1 MGTNNKRYIPSNKIK
16 RQITKWEGS
25 TMKKNRSFE
34 AEADSFNKVLPP
46 QALDVLSQEQL
57 DGLYSYSYNV
67 GAKRFKDR
75 VVPALLAYLNGQVEG
90 NAVLNQMYADNDKY
104 YRGLRLRRAAEKA
117 MFNSFNKNQ
126 IVTYDN
132 VVNTPEI
139 INPPILGAPNSKA
152 ELITPTVKTN
162 TTNDNNDT
170 SQVIQEVKPNIDFS
184 SFYNM
189 QNDFEEFN
197 QEPQQ
202 QEDGYQKI
210 IDNLMQDFDNSLAL
224 NNDYNNISNID
235 INNNTYKGGGY
246 IKKTLPNNTN
256 IYYSQAKK
264 RWYDENGKMLV
275 PGKGIYIDKTKKY
288 YMPGTDGSVS
298 RYTIKNWAQ
307 KQADEIFIKRKQN
320 ELKYSIPVKEE
331 NKIITRYDGN
341 VPITIYSNALD
352 SVAKYAKIARVPI
365 TEGVGVPF
373 QESRVAS
380 SEGRKPGVY
389 YGKSPS
395 NNYWKPEYR
404 NNNYISPVV
413 MLSDWN
419 YYEDNP
425 WVELLNTA
433 KTEEDFE
440 KGRQY
445 TENKM
450 KNFDINIP
458 PILHA
463 MQLYKTGK
471 YNSADPDYKNKV
483 IKQGS
488 AFLNSQEGQEW
499 VNSSKH
505 SY

>member
-1 MGTNNKRYIPSNKIK
+1 
-16 RQITKWEGS
+16 
-25 TMKKNRSFE
+25 
-34 AEADSFNKVLPP
+34 
-46 QALDVLSQEQL
+46 
-57 DGLYSYSYNV
+57 
-67 GAKRFKDR
+67 
-75 VVPALLAYLNGQVEG
+75 
-90 NAVLNQMYADNDKY
+90 
-104 YRGLRLRRAAEKA
+104 
-117 MFNSFNKNQ
+117 
-126 IVTYDN
+126 
-132 VVNTPEI
+132 
-139 INPPILGAPNSKA
+139 
-152 ELITPTVKTN
+152 
-162 TTNDNNDT
+162 
-170 SQVIQEVKPNIDFS
+170 
-184 SFYNM
+184 
-189 QNDFEEFN
+189 
-197 QEPQQ
+197 
-202 QEDGYQKI
+202 
-210 IDNLMQDFDNSLAL
+210 
-224 NNDYNNISNID
+224 
-235 INNNTYKGGGY
+235 
-246 IKKTLPNNTN
+246 
-256 IYYSQAKK
+256 
-264 RWYDENGKMLV
+264 MLV
-275 PGKGIYIDKTKKY
+275 PGKGIYINSTKKY

-463 MQLYKTGK
+463 M
-471 YNSADPDYKNKV
+471 
-483 IKQGS
+483 
-488 AFLNSQEGQEW
+488 
-499 VNSSKH
+499 
-505 SY
+505 